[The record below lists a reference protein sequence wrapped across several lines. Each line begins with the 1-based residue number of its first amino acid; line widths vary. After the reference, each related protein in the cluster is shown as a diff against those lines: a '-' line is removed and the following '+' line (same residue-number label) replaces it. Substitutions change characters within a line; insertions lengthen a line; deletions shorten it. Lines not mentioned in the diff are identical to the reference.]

1 MKLPPLSCLI
11 LLSIVHHSKSLD
23 LSVSDPSGHVSVAF
37 KEGQWK
43 VYPILIDWDVDYSV
57 IAVAN
62 FTNAQNTTGWMMLEV
77 QTRESAPDQMQAQ
90 AAGIAEGYLTRI
102 SIIESYKEFYAN
114 DICAENPLLCQFV
127 EETFVS
133 NKLFVDAM
141 IAQHFQ
147 TDPYWHQ
154 VNLYY
159 LQMAGMTQ
167 GYQLKAQLEP
177 RPEDA
182 GMNHEI
188 GIMKLNFIADFWDLI
203 EQFNLLN
210 GTGSTSKP
218 SKPSCTVLIKFLEEK
233 RDIFFGHNTWHE
245 YRAMSY
251 RILKNYNLNVHVLP
265 DSSDRIPG
273 HTIAMSSYAGSI
285 ASLDDFYLTSAYLAT
300 TETTLFLW
308 NKYVSMYFSLIDTPF
323 YTRKKFLVYVPQIT
337 VLLLL

>member
-11 LLSIVHHSKSLD
+11 LLSILHHSKGLD

-43 VYPILIDWDVDYSV
+43 VYPTLIDWDVDYSV
-57 IAVAN
+57 IARAN
-62 FTNAQNTTGWMMLEV
+62 FTNAQNSTGWMMLEV

-102 SIIESYKEFYAN
+102 TIIESYKEFYAN
-114 DICAENPLLCQFV
+114 DICAEKPMLCQFV
-127 EETFVS
+127 EETFKA
-133 NKLFVDAM
+133 NKLFVDGM

-177 RPEDA
+177 RPEDD
-182 GMNHEI
+182 GMNHEL

-203 EQFNLLN
+203 EQFKLLN
-210 GTGSTSKP
+210 GASESMGKP

-233 RDIFFGHNTWHE
+233 RDILFGHNTWHE

-308 NKYVSMYFSLIDTPF
+308 NK
-323 YTRKKFLVYVPQIT
+323 
-337 VLLLL
+337 

>member
-1 MKLPPLSCLI
+1 MELLYFVLLFTLPHSQSLELSE
-11 LLSIVHHSKSLD
+11 
-23 LSVSDPSGHVSVAF
+23 SDPSGHVSVAF

-43 VYPILIDWDVDYSV
+43 VYPVLLDWDEDYSV
-57 IAVAN
+57 IARAN
-62 FTNAQNTTGWMMLEV
+62 FTNAQSTTGWMMLEV
-77 QTRESAPDQMQAQ
+77 QTRESAPDQLQAQ

-114 DICAENPLLCQFV
+114 DVCAKNPLLCQFV

-133 NKLFVDAM
+133 NKVFVDSM

-154 VNLYY
+154 VNLFY

-167 GYQLKAQLEP
+167 GYKLRAQLEP
-177 RPEDA
+177 RSGDEE
-182 GMNHEI
+182 MNDET
-188 GIMKLNFIADFWDLI
+188 GIMLLNFIADFWDLI

-210 GTGSTSKP
+210 GTSNAQVPGDKP
-218 SKPSCTVLIKFLEEK
+218 SRPSCTVLIKFLEEK
-233 RDIFFGHNTWHE
+233 KDILFGHNTWHE

-273 HTIAMSSYAGSI
+273 HTISMSSYAGSI
-285 ASLDDFYLTSAYLAT
+285 ASLDDFYLTSAYLAS

-308 NKYVSMYFSLIDTPF
+308 NKYVSQFF
-323 YTRKKFLVYVPQIT
+323 FVFKKKILSSKW
-337 VLLLL
+337 